1 MSWSDPDFGA
11 IARSVTAGCGLAFPP
26 SRRPFAEAAFRRAIA
41 AAGPR
46 RVADYAARLASEPEL
61 LAALI
66 AEVSV
71 GETYFFRAPDQFAVL
86 RTTVLPAL
94 VRAAAG
100 RPLRIWSAGCS
111 TGEEPYSLA
120 MLLDAS
126 GLLEGSR
133 LFATDVSPRAIPAAR
148 RGRYGPWS
156 FRGDDLSFRER
167 CFARTGNR
175 WTIDAR
181 LRQIDFRV
189 HNLLDGPPAG
199 GGFDLIVCR
208 NVLLY
213 FEGEAL
219 TRAAATLVAALAP
232 GGRLVTSPT
241 DPPLPNQ
248 PTLEHLP
255 TPAGTIFGRR
265 TLRAAP
271 PLAATP
277 ARPAGP
283 PHPPLPARPR
293 PALPRRVPAPPAD
306 AESQLA
312 RALTL
317 LDAGQ
322 PHQAAVA
329 ARRALFLDRTLAVAQ
344 LTLARALRLTARRAA
359 AQRAL
364 ERSIALLDALAPE
377 DAVRGAGGAT
387 AGRLRAVAA
396 AELNLLARRAVS

>member
-1 MSWSDPDFGA
+1 MSWSDPGFDA
-11 IARSVTAGCGLAFPP
+11 IARALTAGCGLAFPP

-41 AAGPR
+41 AAGQR
-46 RVADYAARLASEPEL
+46 RAADYAARLASEPDL

-66 AEVSV
+66 AEASV
-71 GETYFFRAPDQFAVL
+71 GETYFFRAPDQFELL

-94 VRAAAG
+94 VRAAGG

-120 MLLDAS
+120 MLLEEC
-126 GLLEGSR
+126 GLLERSL
-133 LFATDVSPRAIPAAR
+133 LFATDVSPRAIQAAR

-167 CFARTGNR
+167 SFARNGNR

-181 LRQIDFRV
+181 FRQIDFRV

-213 FEGEAL
+213 FESDAL
-219 TRAAATLVAALAP
+219 TRATATLVAALAP
-232 GGRLVTSPT
+232 AGRLVTSPT

-248 PTLEHLP
+248 PTLEHLL
-255 TPAGTIFGRR
+255 TPAGAIFQRR
-265 TLRAAP
+265 TPRAPPVAAAP
-271 PLAATP
+271 VRL
-277 ARPAGP
+277 ARPPQAP
-283 PHPPLPARPR
+283 PERSR
-293 PALPRRVPAPPAD
+293 PAQPRHAPAPPAD

-322 PHQAAVA
+322 PHHAAVA
-329 ARRALFLDRTLAVAQ
+329 ARRALFLDRTLAIAQ
-344 LTLARALRLTARRAA
+344 LTLARALRLTGKRAA

-364 ERSIALLDALAPE
+364 ERSIALLDALAPAE
-377 DAVRGAGGAT
+377 PVRGGDGAST
-387 AGRLRAVAA
+387 GRLRAVAT